1 MAQLVINMIVTLHIR
16 LSFTLLLSTRLKLG
30 LCFKST
36 ILTHLS
42 TLISYLDSQFCRILQ
57 STSLITIDSLLGN
70 QNSANKIVHNGYNG
84 LFCFKREWTFLKT
97 IIYQFMGLNGLST
110 IANNDLILLWNSSF
124 NMHSWT

>member
-1 MAQLVINMIVTLHIR
+1 MAQLVINITLTLHIH
-16 LSFTLLLSTRLKLG
+16 LSFLYCSSPHWNWGYVSKVP
-30 LCFKST
+30 FS
-36 ILTHLS
+36 HLS

-124 NMHSWT
+124 NMHSWP